1 MQICVTPC
9 ATLHN
14 PYTAAQNSNTDYRQA
29 RILFFLHHLLKT
41 VFDFRLFLFAS
52 APYVGR
58 RPLGGGC
65 FFWVAAGAMGAEKC
79 HIIIMST
86 NETPTRDR
94 LMFEAGR
101 IINILKTL
109 EVCPMFETSEKHPG
123 KIRESAAGR
132 MYRQYMSMLITVY
145 KALDISGAPDSD
157 ISPLRAYLASRGK
170 GGENGNT

>member
-1 MQICVTPC
+1 MQNCVTPC

-14 PYTAAQNSNTDYRQA
+14 PCTAAQNSNTDCRQA
-29 RILFFLHHLLKT
+29 RILFFLHHLLKPFCFS
-41 VFDFRLFLFAS
+41 VCFCLF
-52 APYVGR
+52 PP
-58 RPLGGGC
+58 RPLEGGRWAAAT
-65 FFWVAAGAMGAEKC
+65 FFRGAAGATGFKKW

-109 EVCPMFETSEKHPG
+109 EACPMFETSEKHPG

-157 ISPLRAYLASRGK
+157 ISPLREYLASRGK
-170 GGENGNT
+170 GGENGNA

>member
-9 ATLHN
+9 ATLHK
-14 PYTAAQNSNTDYRQA
+14 PYTVAQNSHTDYRQA
-29 RILFFLHHLLKT
+29 RILFFLHHLIKPFLT
-41 VFDFRLFLFAS
+41 SVCFCLLPPRLLEGGRWAAAAFL
-52 APYVGR
+52 G
-58 RPLGGGC
+58 
-65 FFWVAAGAMGAEKC
+65 VAAGATGFKKW
-79 HIIIMST
+79 HIIIMNT

-109 EVCPMFETSEKHPG
+109 EACPMFETSEKRPG

-157 ISPLRAYLASRGK
+157 ISPLREYLASRGK
-170 GGENGNT
+170 GGENGNA

>member
-1 MQICVTPC
+1 MCN
-9 ATLHN
+9 TLCN
-14 PYTAAQNSNTDYRQA
+14 VAQP
-29 RILFFLHHLLKT
+29 LHGCTEFKHGLQTGPHTVFSPSSIKT
-41 VFDFRLFLFAS
+41 VFDFRLFLFVS
-52 APYVGR
+52 ARSLEGGR
-58 RPLGGGC
+58 WAAAA
-65 FFWVAAGAMGAEKC
+65 FFGVAAGATGFKKC
-79 HIIIMST
+79 HIIIMNT

-109 EVCPMFETSEKHPG
+109 EACPMFETSEKHPG

-157 ISPLRAYLASRGK
+157 ISPLREYLASRGK
-170 GGENGNT
+170 GGENGNA

>member
-1 MQICVTPC
+1 MEGGRW
-9 ATLHN
+9 
-14 PYTAAQNSNTDYRQA
+14 AAA
-29 RILFFLHHLLKT
+29 AFF
-41 VFDFRLFLFAS
+41 
-52 APYVGR
+52 G
-58 RPLGGGC
+58 
-65 FFWVAAGAMGAEKC
+65 VAAGATGFKKW

-109 EVCPMFETSEKHPG
+109 EACPMFETSEKHPG

-157 ISPLRAYLASRGK
+157 ISPLREYLASRGK
-170 GGENGNT
+170 GGENGNA